1 MALIFNIIYLI
12 QISYTI
18 VGTVCFPGFVASL
31 VWKRI
36 VALLQEWVLIC
47 TGLAGTLPGWE
58 VVSLPLIQSRGLP
71 LREYISDHE
80 CPFLSFLVVL
90 GPLRCT
96 WASSHCSEQRL
107 LFVAVHGPLIAVASL
122 VAESTG
128 SRHTGFAVV
137 ACRLSNCGSR
147 VSGAQW
153 HVESSRTRDRTCV
166 PCIARQILCSVPP
179 RKSMDVLF

>member
-90 GPLRCT
+90 GVRCCV
-96 WASSHCSEQRL
+96 WAFPSCSEWGPLLAAARRL
-107 LFVAVHGPLIAVASL
+107 LIAAASL
-122 VAESTG
+122 VTE
-128 SRHTGFAVV
+128 H
-137 ACRLSNCGSR
+137 RL
-147 VSGAQW
+147 
-153 HVESSRTRDRTCV
+153 
-166 PCIARQILCSVPP
+166 
-179 RKSMDVLF
+179 